1 MKRVTNILLLV
12 LFTWITVN
20 TAHCQRRRMR
30 GGNTVLPLKS
40 VKELDGYLQKLTS
53 KQRFSGTV
61 LVVQN
66 KKKIFGKS
74 FGYASKRFK
83 VPNQMDTKFNIGSIN
98 KLFTTVAILQ
108 LIQKGKIKLSDK
120 AVQYVPELSMK
131 NRGKITIEHL
141 IKMKSGLGFYWENKK
156 YTSNWENLRNMEDY
170 LAIIKDEELAFEPG
184 TKSQYSNSGYEL
196 LGIIVQR
203 VAKQDYYEYVKQHIY
218 QVAGMNNTDSYDY
231 DEVVEN
237 LAMGYTNL
245 KRGEAMRPGNHGSGK
260 GYMYNNVYRHSS
272 KGTAAGGGYSTVN
285 DFQKF
290 GTALAAHKLLNKK
303 WTSWMFNHFSRGKG
317 RHIFVGGGAP
327 GISAI
332 FSFDADKGNTIVVLA
347 NYDGVSMPIAQRIQK
362 SMGTMSK

>member
-20 TAHCQRRRMR
+20 TAYCQRRRMR
-30 GGNTVLPLKS
+30 GGNTAPPLKS
-40 VKELDGYLQKLTS
+40 VQELDGYLQKLTK
-53 KQRFSGTV
+53 KQQFSGTV

-66 KKKIFGKS
+66 NKKIFSKA

-120 AVQYVPELSMK
+120 AIQYVPELSME
-131 NRGKITIEHL
+131 NREKITIEHL

-156 YTSNWENLRNMEDY
+156 YTNNWENLRNMEDY
-170 LAIIKDEELAFEPG
+170 LAIIKDEKLAFEPG
-184 TKSQYSNSGYEL
+184 TKRQYSNSGYEL

-203 VAKQDYYEYVKQHIY
+203 VAKQNYYEYVKQHIY
-218 QVAGMNNTDSYDY
+218 KIADMNNTDSYDY

-245 KRGEAMRPGNHGSGK
+245 KRGENMRPGNHGSGK
-260 GYMYNNVYRHSS
+260 GHMYNNVYRHSS
-272 KGTAAGGGYSTVN
+272 KGTAAGGGYSTVG

-290 GTALAAHKLLNKK
+290 SMALATHKLLNQK
-303 WTSWMFNHFSRGKG
+303 WTGWMFNHFSRGRG
-317 RHIFVGGGAP
+317 RSLFVAGGAT
-327 GISAI
+327 GISAC
-332 FSFDADKGNTIVVLA
+332 FSFDANKGNSIVVLA
-347 NYDGVSMPIAQRIQK
+347 NYDGVSMPIARRIHQ
-362 SMGTMSK
+362 SLDTMSK